1 MFDSD
6 NSGLIDTT
14 ELRAALASLGVRTSK
29 AEVKALL
36 ARYDTD
42 GGGDICF
49 EEFCELIK
57 QFDQEDEVSEEQ
69 VQARLAFDFFDED
82 KSGAVNC

>member
-57 QFDQEDEVSEEQ
+57 
-69 VQARLAFDFFDED
+69 
-82 KSGAVNC
+82 